1 MRLGRALITICLV
14 AGVALLAYNAS
25 RITQQHRSA
34 QAHAAVSAS
43 LRDDRLISRRGGHD
57 VDSSSFN
64 FPPHESGRPAST
76 TPSRCLAK
84 PVSSAGQRP
93 LELLPLCSDGTAACS
108 ITRRA
113 AEHSVLVLSGAAGER
128 SEALRARL
136 IGARAAVDP
145 TQLVLVALDG
155 AARQLAADLGVAW
168 WAAEAVPQSEA
179 GREAGADPTGPSAQ
193 WRAAAAL
200 LRAGCAVVVGGP
212 HVLWLGS
219 PFSSVGRDVDHL
231 PNMAGTSGWSS

>member
-1 MRLGRALITICLV
+1 MGIKGLNVWIHSTFP
-14 AGVALLAYNAS
+14 GVMCTVNTRGSTPYDHVLFDLNGIVHQACRRKGNEKDVLKSVVSDLDALL
-25 RITQQHRSA
+25 
-34 QAHAAVSAS
+34 
-43 LRDDRLISRRGGHD
+43 RLFPARR
-57 VDSSSFN
+57 
-64 FPPHESGRPAST
+64 T
-76 TPSRCLAK
+76 
-84 PVSSAGQRP
+84 
-93 LELLPLCSDGTAACS
+93 
-108 ITRRA
+108 
-113 AEHSVLVLSGAAGER
+113 
-128 SEALRARL
+128 
-136 IGARAAVDP
+136 
-145 TQLVLVALDG
+145 VLVALDG